1 MTSQIHTAVRRGEE
15 PGFAERIKTG
25 TDAAHRE
32 TEQSRF
38 VRALLDGELRPEGY
52 AALLAQTYLVYTK
65 LEEAGRAHA
74 GNALVEPFLA
84 DELLRVPALEADLE
98 FIRGPN
104 WRETITPLPATR
116 EYVERL
122 DAVAFD
128 WPAGF
133 VAHHYIRYLGDLSG
147 GQIIRRM
154 LERAFGYRIDGL
166 RFYTFDGIPKTKPFK
181 DSYRAKLDSAPL
193 SQQDQQRI
201 IDEVNIAYRLNGRL
215 FADLESDI
223 ESYLLT

>member
-1 MTSQIHTAVRRGEE
+1 MTSLTHPAVQRGEE
-15 PGFAERIKTG
+15 PGFAERIKSETG
-25 TDAAHRE
+25 AAHHE
-32 TEQSRF
+32 TNQARF
-38 VRALLDGELRPEGY
+38 IRALVDGELRPEGY
-52 AALLAQTYLVYTK
+52 AALLAQTYLVYAK

-74 GNALVEPFLA
+74 SDALVAPFLS

-98 FIRGPN
+98 FLRGPG

-116 EYVERL
+116 AYLDRL

-133 VAHHYIRYLGDLSG
+133 LAHHYIRYLGDLSG

-154 LERAFGYRIDGL
+154 LERTYGYRTDGL
-166 RFYTFDGIPKTKPFK
+166 RSYTFDDIPKTKPFK

-193 SQQDQQRI
+193 SQQDRQHL
-201 IDEVNIAYRLNGRL
+201 IDEVTFAYRLNGQL

-223 ESYLLT
+223 ESYLAT